1 MKMWTELGL
10 LSLGCQGELPSV
22 PAGRKELPPLVEG
35 GDPRGEHGVVFFKE
49 TQSTRSAG
57 DVVSSQP
64 LLQQVPGDGEAGARP
79 SQAVDVPA
87 QGGSRLPLVLLLH
100 VVVVP
105 IVPLPEG
112 SPGQAGVRL
121 RAVVVAGVRG
131 GDGGLVNHS
140 WGLALARQ
148 WTGRLVLA
156 VATLVDSRGRSALGN
171 HLCIVF
177 CQDLRHIRH
186 RFVTH
191 FYCVRV
197 KGD

>member
-35 GDPRGEHGVVFFKE
+35 GDPRGEHDVVFFQE

-105 IVPLPEG
+105 IVPLPER

-140 WGLALARQ
+140 WGLALAR
-148 WTGRLVLA
+148 
-156 VATLVDSRGRSALGN
+156 
-171 HLCIVF
+171 
-177 CQDLRHIRH
+177 
-186 RFVTH
+186 
-191 FYCVRV
+191 
-197 KGD
+197 